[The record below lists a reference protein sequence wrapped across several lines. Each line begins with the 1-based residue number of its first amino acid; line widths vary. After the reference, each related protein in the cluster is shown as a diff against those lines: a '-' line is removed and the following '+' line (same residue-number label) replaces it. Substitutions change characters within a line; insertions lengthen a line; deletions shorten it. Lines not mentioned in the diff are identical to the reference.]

1 MKKLLIISALIAA
14 SFGAHAADTLN
25 GNVTAG
31 VTGTNAATVAPQ
43 NIGNPN
49 IVFQGA
55 QAPSP
60 VTAARVDY
68 SGQPVMSAAPVY
80 VNSPAPAT
88 CDGAGFAASLQLVG
102 AGGAVSN
109 GGSERETCNTREDA
123 KTLKFVGASQDVIKS
138 RLCQSKTMAQAFAD
152 AGSPCTVAKVAGASG
167 VSGSAGGV
175 AAPVL
180 TSPASTVEP
189 RDPFVRQRMGLPPL

>member
-25 GNVTAG
+25 GTVQAG
-31 VTGTNAATVAPQ
+31 VTGTNTALSSPQ

-49 IVFQGA
+49 IVFEAA
-55 QAPSP
+55 QPLAE
-60 VTAARVDY
+60 TRTRID
-68 SGQPVMSAAPVY
+68 GQPAASAAPVY

-88 CDGAGFAASLQLVG
+88 CDGAGFAASLQLPG
-102 AGGAVSN
+102 GGGAISN
-109 GGSERETCNTREDA
+109 GGNERETCNTREDA

-180 TSPASTVEP
+180 TSPASTMEP